1 MLDRE
6 GADPVPQGYR
16 FGVVWRG
23 FDRGRRAPLTASSA
37 VDERLVRGNALV
49 DSLVRS

>member
-6 GADPVPQGYR
+6 GADPVPRGYR

-23 FDRGRRAPLTASSA
+23 SA